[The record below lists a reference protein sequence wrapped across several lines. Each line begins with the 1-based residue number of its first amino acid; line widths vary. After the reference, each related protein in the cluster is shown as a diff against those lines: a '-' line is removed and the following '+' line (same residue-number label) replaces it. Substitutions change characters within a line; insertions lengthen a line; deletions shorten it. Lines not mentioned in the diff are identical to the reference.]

1 MAGLFVFLFLLMT
14 RCTDVTGFVRTSAD
28 SSTCR
33 HVIYN
38 VQHLHQVSHRL
49 IAT

>member
-1 MAGLFVFLFLLMT
+1 MAGLFVFLFILMT
-14 RCTDVTGFVRTSAD
+14 RCTDVTGLAGTSAD

-33 HVIYN
+33 YVIYN

>member
-14 RCTDVTGFVRTSAD
+14 RCTDVTGLVRTSAD

-38 VQHLHQVSHRL
+38 VQHLHQVS
-49 IAT
+49 IDQ